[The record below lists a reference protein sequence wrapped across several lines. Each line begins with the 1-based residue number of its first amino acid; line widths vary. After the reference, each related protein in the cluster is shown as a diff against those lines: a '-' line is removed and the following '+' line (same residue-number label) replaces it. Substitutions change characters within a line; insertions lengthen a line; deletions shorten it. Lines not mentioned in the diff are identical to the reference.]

1 MTIPANTAAQAAPA
15 QRGRF
20 APLIEAGA
28 KYRVPLAIAFL
39 AVLPWVAPYEA
50 LAVNILV
57 FGLFAVGYNLT
68 FGYTGMLSFGHAA
81 LFGLGAYGAG
91 IPIATYGWH
100 FLPALAAGVVVA
112 AIGAAIIGWFAT
124 RTRGIYF
131 AMVTLAAAQVVY
143 YIAFQWVSV
152 TGGEDGLRGVNVGT
166 IRLPGLQIN
175 FLDPTAKY
183 YVTLIIVAIALWVFS
198 RVLQS
203 PFGAVLE
210 AVRENERRAIACGYN
225 VRRTRLYAF
234 TLSGMFSGLAGGLYA
249 AHLSVVPIET
259 LHYLT
264 SATILMMTL
273 LGGMGTF
280 FGPLVGALTYL
291 LLADIEALRR
301 LLPHRLHRVLP
312 LRELVCETVAGYRHQ
327 RPAPTLVDG
336 ACDVV
341 VCADRTQLRSALG
354 HLIQNAAEACG
365 SAMSST
371 VGLTMEKEVAL

>member
-1 MTIPANTAAQAAPA
+1 MVDEE
-15 QRGRF
+15 G
-20 APLIEAGA
+20 
-28 KYRVPLAIAFL
+28 V
-39 AVLPWVAPYEA
+39 
-50 LAVNILV
+50 
-57 FGLFAVGYNLT
+57 VGG
-68 FGYTGMLSFGHAA
+68 F
-81 LFGLGAYGAG
+81 AYGDDG
-91 IPIATYGWH
+91 
-100 FLPALAAGVVVA
+100 GVVAVAGGGFAEGGIEEAVVFEVA
-112 AIGAAIIGWFAT
+112 AVVAWAGL
-124 RTRGIYF
+124 RGV
-131 AMVTLAAAQVVY
+131 VTLAAAQVVY

-273 LGGMGTF
+273 LGGMGTI
-280 FGPLVGALTYL
+280 FGPFVGATVIVTMQNYL
-291 LLADIEALRR
+291 ATLGAWVTIIQGAIFVICVLLFRRGIVGVIAHALRIR
-301 LLPHRLHRVLP
+301 L
-312 LRELVCETVAGYRHQ
+312 
-327 RPAPTLVDG
+327 
-336 ACDVV
+336 
-341 VCADRTQLRSALG
+341 
-354 HLIQNAAEACG
+354 
-365 SAMSST
+365 
-371 VGLTMEKEVAL
+371 